1 MDDGWK
7 RSKCPECG
15 SVRMALYEMEAWGAG
30 DAVPFQVR
38 CAKCNRLI
46 MEMGI

>member
-15 SVRMALYEMEAWGAG
+15 SVRMALYEMEGWG